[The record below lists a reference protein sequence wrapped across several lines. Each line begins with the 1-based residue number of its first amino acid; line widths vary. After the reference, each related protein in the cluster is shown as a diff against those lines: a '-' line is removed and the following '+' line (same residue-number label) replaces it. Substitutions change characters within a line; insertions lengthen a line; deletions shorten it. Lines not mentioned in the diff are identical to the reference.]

1 MGASAVK
8 LTLRRRQILW
18 AYLFLSVSLVFFITI
33 RWYPTLLAFNIS
45 FRDWNVFQGAGP
57 WVGLANYA
65 DIWED
70 FQKPRS
76 ADPRGVLEHGA
87 LRAFRRAAAID
98 AGAERGAAAQPDSRA
113 GRLFPRRLLRAFC
126 HLGGGRGLCVELAV
140 RAAGGL
146 LNQLL
151 KAVGLPMQQFLRDP
165 ALALPSIT
173 VVAVWRSIG
182 FAIIIFLAG
191 LQQIPDIYY
200 EAAQIDGANP
210 WQMFWRITLPL
221 LNPVIVYLAVL
232 QTIEFLR
239 MFDLVQNMT
248 QGGPLNRTTTVVLE
262 VYNEGFSSYNMGYAA
277 ALTVILFGLILL
289 ITVVQLR
296 FLSRRVEY

>member
-1 MGASAVK
+1 MQ

-18 AYLFLSVSLVFFITI
+18 AYLFLSVSLLFFIAI

-45 FRDWNVFQGAGP
+45 FRDWNVFQGAGD
-57 WVGLANYA
+57 WVGAANYA
-65 DIWED
+65 DIWKD

-76 ADPRGVLEHGA
+76 PI
-87 LRAFRRAAAID
+87 RAAFWNTLRYVLFGVPLQLVLALSVALLLARIRAL
-98 AGAERGAAAQPDSRA
+98 AG
-113 GRLFPRRLLRAFC
+113 FF
-126 HLGGGRGLCVELAV
+126 
-140 RAAGGL
+140 RAAYFLPFVTSAVAVAFVWNWMYAPQVGL

-151 KAVGLPMQQFLRDP
+151 KALGLPMQTFLRNPD
-165 ALALPSIT
+165 LALPAIT

-200 EAAQIDGANP
+200 EAAQIDGANS
-210 WQMFWRITLPL
+210 WQRFWRITLPL

-232 QTIEFLR
+232 QTIDFLR
-239 MFDLVQNMT
+239 MFDLVLNMT
-248 QGGPLNRTTTVVLE
+248 NGGPLNSTTTVVLE
-262 VYNEGFSSYNMGYAA
+262 VYNEGFGSYNMGYAA

-289 ITVVQLR
+289 ITIFQLR
-296 FLSRRVEY
+296 VLSRRVEY

>member
-1 MGASAVK
+1 VPLQLALA
-8 LTLRRRQILW
+8 
-18 AYLFLSVSLVFFITI
+18 LSVALLLNRI
-33 RWYPTLLAFNIS
+33 R
-45 FRDWNVFQGAGP
+45 V
-57 WVGLANYA
+57 
-65 DIWED
+65 
-70 FQKPRS
+70 
-76 ADPRGVLEHGA
+76 
-87 LRAFRRAAAID
+87 
-98 AGAERGAAAQPDSRA
+98 A
-113 GRLFPRRLLRAFC
+113 GRLFPRRLLRALR
-126 HLGGGRGLCVELAV
+126 HLRGGGGLCVELAL

-146 LNQLL
+146 INQLL
-151 KAVGLPMQQFLRDP
+151 KALGLPMQQFLRNPD
-165 ALALPSIT
+165 LALPSIT

-200 EAAQIDGANP
+200 EAAQIDGANR

-277 ALTVILFGLILL
+277 ALTVILFGVILADHGRSVAGPL
-289 ITVVQLR
+289 APRGVLTMATSVR
-296 FLSRRVEY
+296 F